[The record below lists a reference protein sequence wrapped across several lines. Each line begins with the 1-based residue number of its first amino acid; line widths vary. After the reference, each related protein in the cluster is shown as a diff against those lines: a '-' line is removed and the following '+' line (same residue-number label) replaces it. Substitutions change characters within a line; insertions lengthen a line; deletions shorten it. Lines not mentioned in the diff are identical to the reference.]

1 MNCYPQARVSW
12 STRTDADRREEAAPV
27 SRHGAGHRRSP
38 AALRSQP
45 GGCSSPL
52 ARAAVPSAAWGAP
65 PPGPRH
71 QISPVGSG
79 RGGATPG
86 KKVGEGGEGGG
97 GTGRGSGRWG
107 AGGEGPRQGRR

>member
-1 MNCYPQARVSW
+1 M
-12 STRTDADRREEAAPV
+12 

-38 AALRSQP
+38 AALRSRP

-52 ARAAVPSAAWGAP
+52 ARAAVPSTAWGAP

-86 KKVGEGGEGGG
+86 KKVGEGGGAVGRRGGSRGREEREGV
-97 GTGRGSGRWG
+97 GTGGVGCWG
-107 AGGEGPRQGRR
+107 HG

>member
-1 MNCYPQARVSW
+1 M
-12 STRTDADRREEAAPV
+12 

-38 AALRSQP
+38 AALRSRP

-65 PPGPRH
+65 PPGPRR

-97 GTGRGSGRWG
+97 GTGRRISPVGSGRGG
-107 AGGEGPRQGRR
+107 AAPGNGKREVSVFRTNTG